1 MNQEYINILK
11 KTLDYHISLKENGH
25 AENLKE
31 EDVEMLKKTV
41 AEIEQT
47 WMARGKKVREV
58 NNE

>member
-1 MNQEYINILK
+1 
-11 KTLDYHISLKENGH
+11 
-25 AENLKE
+25 
-31 EDVEMLKKTV
+31 MLKKTV